1 MRLQHKA
8 FCSGENSFER
18 SEGYSIYSFSPA
30 FSFTSSSAIIIQ
42 TLSSTNFFFI
52 KKYPQNDETGVTAG
66 GGVGKVEPGPKPFFF
81 LVSTSAQLSAYANH
95 EFKIIPTPAQ
105 LSAYANHEF
114 KN

>member
-1 MRLQHKA
+1 VQHKP

-30 FSFTSSSAIIIQ
+30 FSFTSSLDHSNLQ
-42 TLSSTNFFFI
+42 LNHFFFI

-66 GGVGKVEPGPKPFFF
+66 GGVGKVEPGPEPFFF

-95 EFKIIPTPAQ
+95 EFK
-105 LSAYANHEF
+105 N
-114 KN
+114 